1 MEVTPRAARRR
12 DHGGAEGIDTVV
24 SCLASRTGGVADSWK
39 IDYQATSNVLQVA
52 PLLPV
57 FCFAKEYYVY
67 YMYYVCVLYVS
78 NYILFYF
85 YIYFVLCICILFI
98 IIRYLFFTSLVLF
111 PKDAQMH

>member
-52 PLLPV
+52 PLLPAC
-57 FCFAKEYYVY
+57 FFAKEYYLSYMYCMCMY
-67 YMYYVCVLYVS
+67 YMYPIIY
-78 NYILFYF
+78 YF
-85 YIYFVLCICILFI
+85 YI
-98 IIRYLFFTSLVLF
+98 
-111 PKDAQMH
+111 